1 MCTASPVGAVH
12 STIKSK
18 DETMGWFR
26 RALFVFEK
34 QMLNDISKIAL
45 DRLSKWEKRVAAK
58 DSVLFPKPIE
68 TVEVQPEVIDVET
81 INVPANDLVDKI
93 GYDPNK
99 TPRIPNLKRYY
110 ADQKAKKRNSAD
122 VIRVDFVAK
131 AKAVP
136 NPFMEMFEARLREI
150 DITDEEI
157 RIILRGINDP
167 EYYKTLEPRF
177 KNAVDCYFKYTK

>member
-1 MCTASPVGAVH
+1 
-12 STIKSK
+12 
-18 DETMGWFR
+18 MGWFA
-26 RALFVFEK
+26 RAFFVFEK
-34 QMLNDISKIAL
+34 QLLNELSKIAL
-45 DRLSKWEKRVAAK
+45 EKLSRWEKRVVAK
-58 DSVLFPKPIE
+58 ENRLFPKPIE
-68 TVEVQPEVIDVET
+68 TVEVQAEIVET
-81 INVPANDLVDKI
+81 ETVEVMQNDLVEKI
-93 GYDPNK
+93 GYNPD
-99 TPRIPNLKRYY
+99 TVPRIPNLKRFY

-157 RIILRGINDP
+157 RVIMRGIRDP

-177 KNAVDCYFKYTK
+177 KAAVDCYFKFAK